1 MADSIKLKSAVTLK
15 HQANLGEDLADV
27 EFAAGDELSVL
38 QEWDSAW
45 LVEEQ
50 RRQALQREEGPGR
63 TRVISSASVFTR
75 RSGLTG
81 FLKITPS
88 RPSSRLRL
96 MTWSW
101 S

>member
-1 MADSIKLKSAVTLK
+1 MADSIKLKSNATLK
-15 HQANLGEDLADV
+15 HQANLGEDLAEV

-38 QEWDSAW
+38 QEWDHAW
-45 LVEEQ
+45 LAKSS
-50 RRQALQREEGPGR
+50 RREALQREEGSGR
-63 TRVISSASVFTR
+63 TRVTSSASVFTR